1 MFAFSVVAHGR
12 FAFVLEGCHLKC
24 VFASTIAFS
33 LNASL
38 GNFTTVSIKIVS
50 VSHISAVNFIVGCKV
65 HLFEE
70 SYDVWFTY
78 VPF

>member
-1 MFAFSVVAHGR
+1 MYLKVAKMR
-12 FAFVLEGCHLKC
+12 LCISDSFFVECC
-24 VFASTIAFS
+24 
-33 LNASL
+33 ASL